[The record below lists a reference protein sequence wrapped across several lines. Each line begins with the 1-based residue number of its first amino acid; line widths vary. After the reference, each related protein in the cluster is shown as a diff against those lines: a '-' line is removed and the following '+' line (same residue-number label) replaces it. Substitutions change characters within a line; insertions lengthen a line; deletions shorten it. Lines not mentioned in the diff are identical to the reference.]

1 MKNLCSSAVIWL
13 INKLGNYYVKNGKKY
28 PFCLKYEICIID
40 SGTCNYRSISMLKIK
55 NTKKIKKMIRQ
66 DNHKI

>member
-1 MKNLCSSAVIWL
+1 MKNLYSSAVIWL

-28 PFCLKYEICIID
+28 PFCLKCEIYIID
-40 SGTCNYRSISMLKIK
+40 LGTCNYRSVLKIK
-55 NTKKIKKMIRQ
+55 NIKKKKKMIRQ

>member
-1 MKNLCSSAVIWL
+1 MKNLYSSAVIWL

-28 PFCLKYEICIID
+28 PFCLKFEICIIE
-40 SGTCNYRSISMLKIK
+40 SGTCNYRSMLKIK
-55 NTKKIKKMIRQ
+55 NIKKKKKMIRQ